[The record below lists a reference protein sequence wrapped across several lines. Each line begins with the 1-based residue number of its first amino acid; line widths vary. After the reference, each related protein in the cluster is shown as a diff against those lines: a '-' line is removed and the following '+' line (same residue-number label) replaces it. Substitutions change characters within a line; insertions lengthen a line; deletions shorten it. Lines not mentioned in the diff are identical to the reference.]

1 MKKITILLL
10 LVLTSISLGAQNKE
24 TKDADELYDR
34 YEYSSAAKAYLS
46 LVEKGK
52 SDPYLYKQL
61 ADCYYNMGNSTDAA
75 LWYAKAIETSQGAET
90 YYNYAQVLKSNGKYL
105 ESDKQMRVFGGMLP
119 GDERAVEFKS
129 NPDYLTKLKS
139 IEKLFDLNRIS
150 VNSEKSNFGAVQY
163 GNTLYF
169 ASAREGAT
177 KIYGWNNEPFLDL
190 YQSTYNDKDGTFSDP
205 TAISE
210 LNTVY
215 HEGPLTMSKDGSTI
229 FFSSESFND
238 KLFVRDNVKKLKFGQ
253 VSLYKATNDNGKWT
267 NITPL
272 PFNSKDYSS
281 GNPSLSSDAKT
292 LYFASNMPGS
302 VGGTDIWKVTVN
314 EDGTYGSPENM
325 GNKINTLGDEN
336 FPFISEDGILYFA
349 SNGLIGFGGL
359 DVFYVD
365 PSTGG
370 VPQNM
375 GAPVNTS
382 KDDFSFSFNKE
393 KNIGYLSS
401 NRAGADNIYNTI
413 PVCKSELLAIV
424 KNSKTGAFVSNSRV
438 VFLDAD
444 KNIIDTK
451 FTNEIGEALF
461 KGECA
466 KQFTMEVYKDGF
478 VTKSLPLTSIGKDK
492 RAIEVAIDPIEM
504 TVTETEIMLN
514 PIYFDYNKSK
524 VTKQGAAEL
533 DKLAYVMSQNN
544 NIVIFVKSHT
554 DTRGTDDYNIDL
566 SERRAESTIKYIIS
580 KGISDK
586 RISGKGYGESEV
598 KVDCKDNCTEEE
610 HALNRRSEF
619 MIVK

>member
-34 YEYSSAAKAYLS
+34 YEYSSAATAYLS

-52 SDPYLYKQL
+52 TDPYVYKQL

-75 LWYAKAIETSQGAET
+75 LWYAKAVETSQGAET
-90 YYNYAQVLKSNGKYL
+90 YYNFAQVLKSNGKYL
-105 ESDKQMRVFGGMLP
+105 ESDKQMRVFAGMLP
-119 GDERAVEFKS
+119 GDERAIEFKS

-139 IEKLFDLNRIS
+139 IEKLFDVNRII

-281 GNPSLSSDAKT
+281 GNPSVSSDGKT

-302 VGGTDIWKVTVN
+302 VGGTDIWKVKVN

-325 GNKINTLGDEN
+325 GNKINTVGDEN
-336 FPFISEDGILYFA
+336 FPFVSEDGILYFA

-413 PVCKSELLAIV
+413 PVCKSELLTIV

-451 FTNEIGEALF
+451 FTNEMGEALF

-466 KQFTMEVYKDGF
+466 KQFMMEVYKDGF
-478 VTKSLPLTSIGKDK
+478 VTKSISLTSIGKDK
-492 RAIEVAIDPIEM
+492 RAVEVAIDPIEM

-524 VTKQGAAEL
+524 ITKQGAAEL

-554 DTRGTDDYNIDL
+554 DTRGTDEYNIDL

-619 MIVK
+619 MIAK